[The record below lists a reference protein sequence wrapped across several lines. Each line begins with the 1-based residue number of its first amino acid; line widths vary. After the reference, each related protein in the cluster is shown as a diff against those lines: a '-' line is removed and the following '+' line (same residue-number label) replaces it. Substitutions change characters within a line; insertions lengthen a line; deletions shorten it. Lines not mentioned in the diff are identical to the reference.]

1 MTKRSTHHPTTD
13 ELELL
18 ALGRM
23 APAMESTMAHIDGC
37 ARCTKNFQKTKQYVA
52 AMQVALRKLQGPSR
66 KFPRQNYPTTG

>member
-1 MTKRSTHHPTTD
+1 
-13 ELELL
+13 
-18 ALGRM
+18 M

-52 AMQVALRKLQGPSR
+52 AMQVALRKLQGTSR